1 LTSHLRL
8 SSPVRLSLQ
17 CGLALLSVLAACAP
31 ACRAAAPL
39 VRAAAPLVIEGV
51 GRAAIPMDGPWQF
64 HPGDDSAWSSPAF
77 DDSSWNSIQAGRP
90 WEGQGYRNLTGFAWY
105 RLHIV
110 LPANLAPGWSLAISL
125 AGVQDAAEVY
135 WNGRL
140 IGSYGKVPPNPV
152 WAGNDFFPPVVM
164 AVPGTPQPGEAV
176 VAIRVWKAPYAYLA
190 FSDMGGLAKFP
201 ILGDTEAL
209 RTASTG
215 LEYQWLRSHIYSM
228 AIALLSGIVSLL
240 ALLGWL
246 RDRRQ
251 WMLFWLAAY
260 TIRPFL
266 LLLFE
271 QWPNLSWRVS
281 YGSVGMVYSATDAAL
296 WFLLLYL
303 LGLRENPR
311 LVQWTRICAVIA
323 FGSQIFEGAEQLF
336 DWTQAPRFFLLAD
349 VGLTIPSLLL
359 QVWAIV
365 LVVVAFR
372 KRLDPAR
379 WLVALFAMLADVV
392 SNSQSWFNLGNRWT
406 GWTFADKITT
416 PLFTI
421 AGNRFDALTIL
432 NTLLLVSIVY
442 AVWRYE
448 MEQRRLQTRLSEEF
462 RNAQEVQR
470 ILIPEEFPTLPGI
483 AVTSAYR
490 PAQEVGGDFFQ
501 IIPLPGG
508 GALLVVGDVSGK
520 GLHAAMTVALLVGAI
535 RSAVEVTTE
544 PAEILSGLNRRLHGR
559 LRHGFATCLVIR
571 LDGHGGCILANA
583 GHPPPYLNA
592 QEVQLPSALPLGL
605 LDAVQYDSVDLRLG
619 PGDHLVLYTDGLLEA
634 RNAAG
639 ELFGFSRIG
648 ELLTR
653 TQDARQIAETAQQF
667 GQDDDITVLTLS
679 FAPVRAQVA

>member
-1 LTSHLRL
+1 
-8 SSPVRLSLQ
+8 
-17 CGLALLSVLAACAP
+17 
-31 ACRAAAPL
+31 
-39 VRAAAPLVIEGV
+39 
-51 GRAAIPMDGPWQF
+51 M
-64 HPGDDSAWSSPAF
+64 
-77 DDSSWNSIQAGRP
+77 
-90 WEGQGYRNLTGFAWY
+90 
-105 RLHIV
+105 
-110 LPANLAPGWSLAISL
+110 
-125 AGVQDAAEVY
+125 QDAAEVY
-135 WNGRL
+135 WNGQL

-152 WAGNDFFPPVVM
+152 WAGNPFFPPVVM
-164 AVPGTPQPGEAV
+164 AVPRGPQPGEVV

-190 FSDMGGLAKFP
+190 FPDMGGLANVP
-201 ILGDTEAL
+201 LLGDAEAL
-209 RTASTG
+209 RAASTG
-215 LEYQWLRSHIYSM
+215 LEYGWLRSHLFIL

-246 RDRRQ
+246 RDRSQ

-260 TIRPFL
+260 SMRPCL
-266 LLLFE
+266 LVVLE

-281 YGSVGMVYSATDAAL
+281 YGTVGMVYAATDASL

-303 LGLRENPR
+303 LGLRDHPR
-311 LVQWTRICAVIA
+311 LVHWTRIAAIIAVGCQILE
-323 FGSQIFEGAEQLF
+323 GSEQLF
-336 DWTQAPRFFLLAD
+336 DWTRAPLFFLLAD
-349 VGLTIPSLLL
+349 VGLTIPTLLL

-365 LVVVAFR
+365 LVVIAFR

-392 SNSQSWFNLGNRWT
+392 SNSNSWFDLGNRWT
-406 GWTFADKITT
+406 GWTFARDITA

-421 AGNRFDALTIL
+421 AGNPFDALTIL

-448 MEQRRLQTRLSEEF
+448 VEQRRLQTRLSEEF

-535 RSAVEVTTE
+535 RSAVEITTD

-571 LDGHGGCILANA
+571 LDGKGACLVANA

-605 LDAVQYDSVDLRLG
+605 LDVVQYDSVDLRLG
-619 PGDHLVLYTDGLLEA
+619 PGDCLTLYTDGLLEA
-634 RNAAG
+634 RNPAG
-639 ELFGFSRIG
+639 ELFGFARIG

-653 TQDARQIAETAQQF
+653 TQDARQIAEAAQEF

-679 FAPVRAQVA
+679 FAPVPAQVA

>member
-1 LTSHLRL
+1 LTSHPRRFSPIRLR
-8 SSPVRLSLQ
+8 LQ
-17 CGLALLSVLAACAP
+17 CGLAFLLVLAACAP

-39 VRAAAPLVIEGV
+39 VRAAAPLIIEGI
-51 GRAAIPMDGPWQF
+51 GRAAIPLDGPWQF
-64 HPGDDSAWSSPAF
+64 HPGDDLSWSSPAF
-77 DDSSWNSIQAGRP
+77 DDSSWNSIQTGRP

-105 RLHIV
+105 RRHIV
-110 LPANLAPGWSLAISL
+110 LPANLAPGWNLAISL

-140 IGSYGKVPPNPV
+140 IGSFGKVPPNPV
-152 WAGNDFFPPVVM
+152 WGGSLPVVM
-164 AVPGTPQPGEAV
+164 AVPQGQPPREVV
-176 VAIRVWKAPYAYLA
+176 VAVRVWKAPYAYLA
-190 FSDMGGLAKFP
+190 FPDMGGLANVP
-201 ILGDTEAL
+201 ILGDEEAL
-209 RTASTG
+209 RAASTG
-215 LEYQWLRSHIYSM
+215 VEYGWLRSHLYNM

-240 ALLGWL
+240 ALLSWL

-260 TIRPFL
+260 CLRPCL
-266 LLLFE
+266 LLVFE
-271 QWPNLSWRVS
+271 QWGTLSWRVS
-281 YGSVGMVYSATDAAL
+281 YGTVGMVYSATDAAL

-303 LGLRENPR
+303 LGLRENRR
-311 LVQWTRICAVIA
+311 LVQWTRVCAVIV
-323 FGSQIFEGAEQLF
+323 FGLQVLEGAEQLF
-336 DWTQAPRFFLLAD
+336 DWTRAPRFFLLAD

-365 LVVVAFR
+365 LVVIAFR
-372 KRLDPAR
+372 KRLDPAL
-379 WLVALFAMLADVV
+379 WLVALFALLTDLV
-392 SNSQSWFNLGNRWT
+392 SNSQSWFDLGNRWT
-406 GWTFADKITT
+406 GWTFAGKITA

-421 AGNRFDALTIL
+421 AGNPFDAWTIL

-470 ILIPEEFPTLPGI
+470 ILIPDEFPTLPGI

-501 IIPLPGG
+501 IIPMPGG

-535 RSAVEVTTE
+535 RSAVEVTTD

-653 TQDARQIAETAQQF
+653 TQDARQIAEAAQQF

-679 FAPVRAQVA
+679 FAPARAQVA